1 MSTIINKAYLVKHSQ
16 EYNNRIGL
24 IKTNDFNNI
33 LGEKLLHKCFND
45 KYYDECLDTYNE
57 DDAKQGDAHAEN
69 DDGDDEDEHDLRR
82 VDDD

>member
-1 MSTIINKAYLVKHSQ
+1 M
-16 EYNNRIGL
+16 
-24 IKTNDFNNI
+24 
-33 LGEKLLHKCFND
+33 FND

-57 DDAKQGDAHAEN
+57 DDVKQGDVHAEN